1 MNTKDKYHLLC
12 NTETSIPI
20 FSRDWWLDTV
30 CGKDKWKVLL
40 VEEKERITAAMPL
53 YCPRQGIISMPSYTQ
68 TMGPW
73 FAPESKDTKY
83 TKTLGHRQ
91 VLCKQLLNTLKS
103 YPYFMQN
110 FHYGITDWLPF
121 YWEGYRQT
129 TRYTYMLKDIR
140 NTKAILGN
148 MSFNIRRNICHKLAC
163 QIQRSSRSGYDSHC
177 RSGRIYYN
185 SKNPYPRKQNSHN
198 RR

>member
-91 VLCKQLLNTLKS
+91 VLCKQLLNTLKAIRILCKI
-103 YPYFMQN
+103 F
-110 FHYGITDWLPF
+110 ITESPT
-121 YWEGYRQT
+121 GYHSIGKVTDKQHAT
-129 TRYTYMLKDIR
+129 P
-140 NTKAILGN
+140 
-148 MSFNIRRNICHKLAC
+148 IC
-163 QIQRSSRSGYDSHC
+163 
-177 RSGRIYYN
+177 
-185 SKNPYPRKQNSHN
+185 
-198 RR
+198 

>member
-73 FAPESKDTKY
+73 FKPQANDTKY
-83 TKTLGHRQ
+83 TTTLNSRQ
-91 VLCKQLLNTLKS
+91 TICNTLVRTGIQRYQIHQNFRPPAS
-103 YPYFMQN
+103 FMQ
-110 FHYGITDWLPF
+110 
-121 YWEGYRQT
+121 T
-129 TRYTYMLKDIR
+129 TAKH
-140 NTKAILGN
+140 A
-148 MSFNIRRNICHKLAC
+148 
-163 QIQRSSRSGYDSHC
+163 
-177 RSGRIYYN
+177 
-185 SKNPYPRKQNSHN
+185 
-198 RR
+198 

>member
-1 MNTKDKYHLLC
+1 MIIQKIIHEHKRQIPLLC

-148 MSFNIRRNICHKLAC
+148 MSFNIRRNITKARDKYHITVKKEFL
-163 QIQRSSRSGYDSHC
+163 
-177 RSGRIYYN
+177 
-185 SKNPYPRKQNSHN
+185 
-198 RR
+198 

>member
-140 NTKAILGN
+140 NT
-148 MSFNIRRNICHKLAC
+148 
-163 QIQRSSRSGYDSHC
+163 
-177 RSGRIYYN
+177 
-185 SKNPYPRKQNSHN
+185 
-198 RR
+198 

>member
-91 VLCKQLLNTLKS
+91 VLCKQTAK
-103 YPYFMQN
+103 
-110 FHYGITDWLPF
+110 H
-121 YWEGYRQT
+121 
-129 TRYTYMLKDIR
+129 
-140 NTKAILGN
+140 A
-148 MSFNIRRNICHKLAC
+148 
-163 QIQRSSRSGYDSHC
+163 
-177 RSGRIYYN
+177 
-185 SKNPYPRKQNSHN
+185 
-198 RR
+198 